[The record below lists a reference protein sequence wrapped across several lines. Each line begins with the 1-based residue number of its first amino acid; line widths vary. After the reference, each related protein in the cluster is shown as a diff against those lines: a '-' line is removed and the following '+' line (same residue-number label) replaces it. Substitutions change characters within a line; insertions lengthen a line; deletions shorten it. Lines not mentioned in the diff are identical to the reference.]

1 MLKTLNISYLEIS
14 DFNKISK
21 IEKKILNEASKVL
34 DNSYSPYSKFKVGAS
49 VLLEGDIIVSGAN
62 QENSSYPCG
71 ICAERVAVFSASS
84 NYPGVLIKKVAITT
98 KSTEFKLE
106 FPAGP
111 CGLCRQA
118 LLEFEEKQKNN
129 IEIILFNSKKI
140 IKIASVKELLP
151 FFFVESKLK
160 K

>member
-1 MLKTLNISYLEIS
+1 MLKNISISYSEIDNFS
-14 DFNKISK
+14 RLSG
-21 IEKKILNEASKVL
+21 IETKLLREAEKVIKG
-34 DNSYSPYSKFKVGAS
+34 SYSPYSKFKVGAS

-84 NYPGVLIKKVAITT
+84 NHPGVLIKKVAITT
-98 KSTEFKLE
+98 KSNEFKLE

-140 IKIASVKELLP
+140 IKIAKVKDLLP
-151 FFFVESKLK
+151 FFFIESKLK